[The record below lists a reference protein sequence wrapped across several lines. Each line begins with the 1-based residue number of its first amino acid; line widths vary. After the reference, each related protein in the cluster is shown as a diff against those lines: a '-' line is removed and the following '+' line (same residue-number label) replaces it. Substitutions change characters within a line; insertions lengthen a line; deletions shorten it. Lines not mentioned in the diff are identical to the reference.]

1 MKAYVRFYTID
12 QNSQRLYSAEAS
24 DMLQAIIYFRVA
36 KETGEI
42 NKKGAPIMEPL
53 VESIMAVEISQLG
66 GTSYTQDPLEVSQP
80 YVLPDGIKGEW
91 KKYEGA
97 RNHYGFSEAVEQFVR
112 KTLSPLH
119 GQNAGNSFER
129 ETQIY
134 GFEIAGTE
142 DGSGGT

>member
-1 MKAYVRFYTID
+1 
-12 QNSQRLYSAEAS
+12 
-24 DMLQAIIYFRVA
+24 MLQAIIYFRVA

-42 NKKGAPIMEPL
+42 NRTGVPIMEPL
-53 VESIMAVEISQLG
+53 VESIMAVEISQRG
-66 GTSYTQDPLEVSQP
+66 GASYTQDPLDVSQP
-80 YVLPDGIKGEW
+80 YLLPDGIKGEW

-97 RNHYGFSEAVEQFVR
+97 WNHNSFSEAVEHFVR
-112 KTLSPLH
+112 KTLPALH

-134 GFEIAGTE
+134 GFEIAGAE